1 MGRGCFRWTCV
12 ITYKLSSAPHGCAT
26 GSMPA
31 RETEA
36 IILRTYPLKEAD
48 KIVSFFSRT
57 YGKTRGVAPRSRR
70 LRNPFGTGLEPLS
83 HVRLWYFERETRE
96 LVNIDSCGLIQSYFE
111 IQKDY
116 AAGVACSYLA
126 EVCEQLLPEREPND
140 ALFRLLVGT
149 LESLRLRGQI
159 WPALTYY
166 DLWVVR
172 LAGLLPSLER
182 CTSCGTALEPGAAA
196 YFQAYSPGLHCAAC
210 RVGGAQELSPASRT
224 LAREMLRVSLD
235 RLAPRAWHKGVAA
248 DLRCFLEQ
256 RIGAHIERKLVTRAA
271 LEKIED

>member
-1 MGRGCFRWTCV
+1 
-12 ITYKLSSAPHGCAT
+12 
-26 GSMPA
+26 MPA

-70 LRNPFGTGLEPLS
+70 LRSPFGAGLEPLS
-83 HVRLWYFERETRE
+83 HVRLYYFERETRE
-96 LVNIDSCGLIQSYFE
+96 LVNIDSCELIQSYFE
-111 IQKDY
+111 TQKDY

-126 EVCEQLLPEREPND
+126 EVCEQLLPDREPND
-140 ALFRLLVGT
+140 ALFRLLLVT
-149 LESLRLRGQI
+149 LESLRLSGQI

-182 CTSCGTALEPGAAA
+182 CSSCGAALEPGAQA
-196 YFQAYSPGLHCAAC
+196 FSQAYSPALYCAAC
-210 RVGGAQELSPASRT
+210 RPGGARELSPASRE
-224 LAREMLRVSLD
+224 LAGEMLRVSLD
-235 RLAPRAWHKGVAA
+235 RVAPRVWHKGVAA
-248 DLRCFLEQ
+248 DLRRFLEQ
-256 RIGAHIERKLVTRAA
+256 RIEAHVERKLATRAA
-271 LEKIED
+271 LENIED